1 MLTDDA
7 DQHHS
12 VCCWCCS
19 FSPRYTTG
27 ETMMPPS
34 EDHADHGPACGLF
47 CQICQ
52 SALSVPRAK
61 ASMRPS
67 ELIGAMGSL
76 VIKPPSDLHVDC
88 PARCATTRSR
98 CRVQTL
104 QCGRPS
110 SPRHRAHW

>member
-47 CQICQ
+47 SQMCQ

-61 ASMRPS
+61 AWMRPS

-76 VIKPPSDLHVDC
+76 VIKPPSEAHADHG
-88 PARCATTRSR
+88 PA
-98 CRVQTL
+98 
-104 QCGRPS
+104 CGLSCQMCHNAQSVPRANTSMRPS
-110 SPRHRAHW
+110 EF